1 VNRIPKT
8 SLSFVW
14 GIIMIPL
21 TQNSPSWHSLAFS
34 KIKPNTVKFSAEGLT
49 IEVRSSSSPLF
60 YKFPE
65 TLRLKKLAAEGTL
78 SDLPQL
84 KKGDE
89 ESQDLEDVS
98 LRIGLVEPSPEP
110 PSWLNK
116 LLSPQW
122 IKDILSAFPDT
133 GIKKIR
139 FFNLSQ
145 RKNPGFFR
153 VNPDTDLIEE
163 TVIKKQTT
171 SGKFK
176 IEYAFPS
183 PVPAAALWIQPDGDD
198 TNSNFD
204 LRLKRM
210 EIETEENNH

>member
-1 VNRIPKT
+1 
-8 SLSFVW
+8 
-14 GIIMIPL
+14 MIPL

-139 FFNLSQ
+139 FFNLY
-145 RKNPGFFR
+145 
-153 VNPDTDLIEE
+153 I
-163 TVIKKQTT
+163 
-171 SGKFK
+171 
-176 IEYAFPS
+176 
-183 PVPAAALWIQPDGDD
+183 
-198 TNSNFD
+198 
-204 LRLKRM
+204 
-210 EIETEENNH
+210 